1 MNTQK
6 IENYNFTKVEKKW
19 QSVWSASDKNKIID
33 KDKKY
38 YVLEMFPYPSGNI
51 HMGHVL
57 NYTIGDII
65 ARYKA
70 ANGFDVIRPL
80 GWDAFGL
87 PAENAAIENKSDP
100 KIWTYS
106 NIEKMKSQ
114 ILKLGFEIDWD
125 REMATCDED
134 YYKHQQKLFIDFFN
148 NDLIYKK
155 EAMVNWDP
163 VDQTVLSN
171 EQVIDGRGWRSGALV
186 EKKNLKQWF
195 VKITKYQEEL
205 LECINKLDGWP
216 EKIRTMQKNWIG
228 RSQGAEVEFEI
239 ENFIETTNFLLKP
252 ISIDDLED
260 LHALY
265 SDPEVMQFSKKYCK
279 TKSETER
286 FLRLYIEEWGNKNN
300 GVYGIFCKK
309 TGEFAGRCRFEQL
322 NDIDCGAS
330 ISYFLHTKFQ
340 GQGCGFEI
348 AKKMTEKAFTI
359 SENIGIAIKKENIKS
374 INLAKKLGAKFLK
387 EITINDENYGFVN
400 AEYDQYLL
408 TKENYQ
414 ALHNL
419 DDHDQKIKIF
429 TTRPETLFGCSFVA
443 ISPNHPIAINVA
455 KTNQTIQDFID
466 ECNKGSVSEA
476 DLAVK
481 EKQGIFTGIY
491 AIKPVEKIANTEKIS
506 KIPVY
511 IANFVLMDYGTGAI
525 FGCPAHD
532 ARDFEFAKKYNIDI
546 KRVLFSNPDSIIE
559 SDKFYTRYLGQE
571 DLKDL
576 EKLHSDHEDAD
587 LFKGCDLDP
596 HRHINSAKAKFGM
609 AIIDKKSGEFIGRAS
624 ICNFDNQNGDRFITT
639 QEREITYFIAKK
651 YRGKGIGFEVS
662 KLLCDFAF
670 NNLGLENIVAVT
682 DFSNQ
687 ISEKILVNTGF
698 KFIKESEIVGYG
710 KERFFQLSK
719 NDFKQKY
726 PNVIDFSED
735 GNILKNSYF
744 LDGLNSHE
752 GKEKMIAE
760 IEKYNIGSAKTTYR
774 LKDWG
779 VSRQRYWGCPI
790 PMIHCQNC
798 GSVPEKIENLPV
810 KLPESVIFDGKGNPL
825 AKNSEFLNC
834 KCPKCGA
841 SATRESDTLDTFF
854 DSSWYFARFLD
865 NKNQTQPFNKK
876 IVSELMSVD
885 QYIGGAEHAV
895 LHLLY
900 ARFFTKALCDIGYLD
915 SKTREPFTNLFNQ
928 GMVLHEIYKDK
939 DTGKYL
945 FPNEVYKTSDG
956 VFANIATK
964 SEVQVFEPAK
974 MSKSKKNVVD
984 PDDMIE
990 TFGADAVRLF
1000 MTSDS
1005 PVDKDFPWSESGIRA
1020 AAKYLNRLYRTAIM
1034 VNDLKSNA
1042 QKADDESCGLT
1053 KKIIKESHKL
1063 IYFASREMQNF
1074 GFNKIIAKSRELH
1087 NLIDESKY
1095 DKNYTNAIIF
1105 GLESITKVLYP
1116 IIPHIANEI
1125 AEIIGFQANKYPEY
1139 DKNLIAENEFSIAVQ
1154 VNGKLRGEVV
1164 MSGSFTENDVFL
1176 AAQKNESVMKYI
1188 DGKEITKVIFV
1199 PNKIL
1204 SIVV

>member
-70 ANGFDVIRPL
+70 ATGFDVIRPL

-134 YYKHQQKLFIDFFN
+134 YYRHQQKLFIDFFN

-171 EQVIDGRGWRSGALV
+171 EQVIDGRGWRSGAVV

-239 ENFIETTNFLLKP
+239 DYLPF
-252 ISIDDLED
+252 DDIYFRAITLED
-260 LHALY
+260 SDQIKSGYEKISDFRPKNEDMDCTIDRYLKWQNELGFSRFAVCKKIDNKEVLIGVAGP
-265 SDPEVMQFSKKYCK
+265 SVCRFDPEKIEICASFFERKDFDRYFGK
-279 TKSETER
+279 TIE
-286 FLRLYIEEWGNKNN
+286 FLGKDAAVKTRKAVL
-300 GVYGIFCKK
+300 FCP
-309 TGEFAGRCRFEQL
+309 
-322 NDIDCGAS
+322 
-330 ISYFLHTKFQ
+330 
-340 GQGCGFEI
+340 
-348 AKKMTEKAFTI
+348 
-359 SENIGIAIKKENIKS
+359 SENNQGAHKVARSLNLEKININS
-374 INLAKKLGAKFLK
+374 AHYYILSNPGQ
-387 EITINDENYGFVN
+387 TSQNS
-400 AEYDQYLL
+400 
-408 TKENYQ
+408 
-414 ALHNL
+414 
-419 DDHDQKIKIF
+419 KIKIF

-491 AIKPVEKIANTEKIS
+491 AINPVEKIANTEKIS

-559 SDKFYTRYLGQE
+559 SDKFYMRYLGQE

-596 HRHINSAKAKFGM
+596 QRHIDSAKAKFGM

-670 NNLGLENIVAVT
+670 NNLGLEKLVAVT
-682 DFSNQ
+682 EFSNQ
-687 ISEKILVNTGF
+687 VSEKILTNTGF